1 VRRLLPALAAIALA
15 GCGGGARHAT
25 PPQPKLPRALA
36 QSWKQQADSVATA
49 LAAGDC
55 CTAQHLAASLRASVI
70 SAVNAHRV
78 PRRFLDPLTSGVNE
92 LASQIACTP
101 TPAPAPAPAP
111 APPPAHGHGHK
122 GKHGKGEGGD

>member
-1 VRRLLPALAAIALA
+1 MLPLLAAIALA

-25 PPQPKLPRALA
+25 PPEPKLPRALA

-49 LAAGDC
+49 LAAGDG

-101 TPAPAPAPAP
+101 PPAPAPA
-111 APPPAHGHGHK
+111 PAHGHGHK
-122 GKHGKGEGGD
+122 GKHGKGEGGG